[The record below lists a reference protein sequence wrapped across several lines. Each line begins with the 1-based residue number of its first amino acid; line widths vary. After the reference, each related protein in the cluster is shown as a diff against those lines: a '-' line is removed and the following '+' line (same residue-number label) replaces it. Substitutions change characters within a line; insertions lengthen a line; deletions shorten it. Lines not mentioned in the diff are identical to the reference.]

1 MNICYFANVAN
12 VPNVNT
18 QTTTQLFIN
27 AVERW
32 PDKTRWQIPKNNSWA
47 PVTWTEYG
55 NCVYHVSC
63 VIKTMGY
70 KYPDKIGI
78 LANNSIEWIYAALGI
93 MVANTVLVPVYA
105 GNTPVQS
112 AYIINHSDMKVLFA
126 DNPEQVNSIPLP
138 ELKNSGLE
146 QIVLFS
152 GDPEECIV
160 NISIRSFS
168 DISSAGENYYQANPG
183 LIEEFARQPRF
194 DDIAYMIYTSGT
206 TGDPKGVPLSHRNL
220 AATSSD
226 WLQVNGPLVPDEVV
240 DIHWLPN
247 SHIYGWGAI
256 GLGNIFGFESYLGTP
271 LNVLDLLPKLKP
283 QVFMSVPA
291 YYEKLYMLATN
302 SSSSTQ
308 EQIAVLKQ
316 LTGGMIEFLLSGGAG
331 LNVEVKEFF
340 LAAGMWITE
349 GYGLSEC
356 SPTLTMNRRDA
367 YRFDSVGLP
376 FPSVKLKLA
385 DDGEILA
392 KGENIFSGYYKDQ
405 KATKA
410 AFTDD
415 GWFKT
420 GDIGKWLGGGF
431 LKLID
436 RKKNIIVTSGGKNI
450 PPQNIELKFNCEPLI
465 EHLLVYG
472 DGKKYLVAIVTLNEL
487 LVADWAKQN
496 KVKYNGWVELAGSVP
511 VYQRIQ
517 KTINEVNSQLASYES
532 IKYFNIITDHFTPE
546 NGMLTAAL
554 KVRRKEVYLRYKNEL
569 EALYQ

>member
-12 VPNVNT
+12 VPNVKNK
-18 QTTTQLFIN
+18 TTTQLFID

-32 PDKTRWQIPKNNSWA
+32 PANTRWQIPKGNSWI
-47 PVTWTEYG
+47 PVTWMEYG
-55 NCVYHVSC
+55 NFVYNIACAINS
-63 VIKTMGY
+63 MGY

-78 LANNSIEWIYAALGI
+78 LANNSIEWIYTALGI

-112 AYIINHSDMKVLFA
+112 TYIINHSDMKVLFA

-138 ELKNSGLE
+138 ELKHSGLE

-152 GDPEECIV
+152 GDPGECIV
-160 NISIRSFS
+160 NIPIRSFT
-168 DISSAGENYYQANPG
+168 DISLSGENYYHANPG
-183 LIEEFARQPRF
+183 LIQELARQPKF

-226 WLQVNGPLVPDEVV
+226 WLQVNGPLVPDVVV

-283 QVFMSVPA
+283 HVFMSVPA
-291 YYEKLYMLATN
+291 YYEKLYLLATN
-302 SSSSTQ
+302 SSSSKPKK
-308 EQIAVLKQ
+308 IATLKQ
-316 LTGGMIEFLLSGGAG
+316 MTGGRIGFFLSGGAG

-376 FPSVKLKLA
+376 FPSVQIKLA
-385 DDGEILA
+385 HDHEILA
-392 KGENIFSGYYKDQ
+392 RGANIFSGYYKDP
-405 KATKA
+405 KATNA
-410 AFTDD
+410 AFTND

-420 GDIGKWLGGGF
+420 GDIGQWLDGGF
-431 LKLID
+431 LKIID
-436 RKKNIIVTSGGKNI
+436 RKKDIIVTTGGKNI
-450 PPQNIELKFNCEPLI
+450 PPRNIELKFDDEHLI

-472 DGKKYLVAIVTLNEL
+472 DEKKYLVAIVTLNEM
-487 LVADWAKQN
+487 LVADWAKKN
-496 KVKYNGWVELAGSVP
+496 IVRYDDWEELAGSES

-517 KTINEVNSQLASYES
+517 KTINGVNNQLASYES
-532 IKYFNIITDHFTPE
+532 IKYFKIIPDHFSPE

-554 KVRRKEVYLRYKNEL
+554 KVRRKEVCLRYKNEL

>member
-1 MNICYFANVAN
+1 MNICYFTNVAN
-12 VPNVNT
+12 VPNVKNK
-18 QTTTQLFIN
+18 TTTQLFID

-32 PDKTRWQIPKNNSWA
+32 PAKIRWQIPEDSSWK

-55 NCVYHVSC
+55 HSVYSVACALNSL
-63 VIKTMGY
+63 GY
-70 KYPDKIGI
+70 KYPDKIGV
-78 LANNSIEWIYAALGI
+78 LANNSIEWIYAAMGSMI
-93 MVANTVLVPVYA
+93 ANLVLVPVYA
-105 GNTPVQS
+105 GNTPMQS
-112 AYIINHSDMKVLFA
+112 AFIINHSDMKVLFA
-126 DNPEQVNSIPLP
+126 DSPEQINSISETVLR
-138 ELKNSGLE
+138 NSSLE
-146 QIVLFS
+146 RIVLFS
-152 GDPEECIV
+152 GNPDECIV
-160 NISIRSFS
+160 NIPTWSSSDLFS
-168 DISSAGENYYQANPG
+168 SGKEVYQANPK
-183 LIEEFARQPRF
+183 LIDEFAQHPEL

-206 TGDPKGVPLSHRNL
+206 TGVPKGVPLSHRNL

-271 LNVLDLLPKLKP
+271 LNVLDLLLKLKP
-283 QVFMSVPA
+283 QLFMSVPS
-291 YYEKLYMLATN
+291 YYEKLYLLAIN
-302 SSSSTQ
+302 SSSSKQ
-308 EQIAVLKQ
+308 EQIAALKQ
-316 LTGGMIEFLLSGGAG
+316 LTGGRIDFFLSGGAG

-356 SPTLTMNRRDA
+356 SPTLTMNRKDA

-392 KGENIFSGYYKDQ
+392 RGENVFSGYYKDP

-410 AFTDD
+410 AFTND

-420 GDIGKWLGGGF
+420 GDIGQWLEGGF
-431 LKLID
+431 LKIID
-436 RKKNIIVTSGGKNI
+436 RKKDLIVTTGGKNI
-450 PPQNIELKFNCEPLI
+450 PPRNIESKFISEPLI
-465 EHLLVYG
+465 EYLLAYG
-472 DGKKYLVAIVTLNEL
+472 DGKKYLVAIVTLNEM

-496 KVKYNGWVELAGSVP
+496 KIKYNGWEELAGSEP

-517 KTINEVNSQLASYES
+517 KTINEVNSQLAAYET
-532 IKYFNIITDHFTPE
+532 IKYFKIIADHFTPE

>member
-1 MNICYFANVAN
+1 
-12 VPNVNT
+12 
-18 QTTTQLFIN
+18 
-27 AVERW
+27 
-32 PDKTRWQIPKNNSWA
+32 
-47 PVTWTEYG
+47 
-55 NCVYHVSC
+55 
-63 VIKTMGY
+63 MGY

-105 GNTPVQS
+105 GNTHKQS
-112 AYIINHSDMKVLFA
+112 AYIINHSDIKVLFA

-138 ELKNSGLE
+138 ELKNSNLE

-152 GDPEECIV
+152 GDPEECNV
-160 NISIRSFS
+160 NIPVRSFT
-168 DISSAGENYYQANPG
+168 DISSAGENYYRANPL
-183 LIEEFARQPRF
+183 LIQELARQPKF

-206 TGDPKGVPLSHRNL
+206 TGDPKGVPLSHLNL

-226 WLQVNGPLVPDEVV
+226 WLQVNGPLLPDNVV

-256 GLGNIFGFESYLGTP
+256 GLGNIFGFESYLSTP
-271 LNVLDLLPKLKP
+271 LNVLELLPKLKP

-291 YYEKLYMLATN
+291 YYEKLYLLATK
-302 SSSSTQ
+302 SSSSKPK
-308 EQIAVLKQ
+308 QIAALKQ
-316 LTGGMIEFLLSGGAG
+316 LTGGRIEFLLSGGAG
-331 LNVEVKEFF
+331 LNAEVKEFF

-392 KGENIFSGYYKDQ
+392 QGENIFSGYYKDS

-420 GDIGKWLGGGF
+420 GDIGQWVDDKF
-431 LKLID
+431 LKIID

-450 PPQNIELKFNCEPLI
+450 PPQNIEQKFGAEPLI

-472 DGKKYLVAIVTLNEL
+472 DSKKYLVAIVTLNEL
-487 LVADWAKQN
+487 LVAGWAKQN
-496 KVKYNGWVELAGSVP
+496 KIKYNSWEELAGSAP
-511 VYQRIQ
+511 VYQRI
-517 KTINEVNSQLASYES
+517 KNTIKAVNSQLASYET
-532 IKYFNIITDHFTPE
+532 IKYFQIITNHFTPQ
-546 NGMLTAAL
+546 NGMLTAAM
-554 KVRRKEVYLRYKNEL
+554 KVRRKEIYLRYKNEM
-569 EALYQ
+569 EALYE

>member
-1 MNICYFANVAN
+1 MAKL
-12 VPNVNT
+12 PNVNNR
-18 QTTTQLFIN
+18 TTTQLFID

-32 PDKTRWQIPKNNSWA
+32 PDKTRWQVPNGNSWV
-47 PVTWTEYG
+47 PVSWTEYG
-55 NCVYHVSC
+55 NFVYCIASA
-63 VIKTMGY
+63 IKSMGY

-105 GNTPVQS
+105 GNTHKQS
-112 AYIINHSDMKVLFA
+112 AYIINHSDIKVLFA

-138 ELKNSGLE
+138 ELKNSNLE

-152 GDPEECIV
+152 GDPEECNV
-160 NISIRSFS
+160 NIPVRSFT
-168 DISSAGENYYQANPG
+168 DISSAGENYYRANPL
-183 LIEEFARQPRF
+183 LIQELARQPKF

-206 TGDPKGVPLSHRNL
+206 TGDPKGVPLSHLNL

-226 WLQVNGPLVPDEVV
+226 WLQVNGPLLPDNVV

-256 GLGNIFGFESYLGTP
+256 GLGNIFGFESYLSTP
-271 LNVLDLLPKLKP
+271 LNVLELLPKLKP

-291 YYEKLYMLATN
+291 YYEKLYLLATK
-302 SSSSTQ
+302 SSSSKPK
-308 EQIAVLKQ
+308 QIAALKQ
-316 LTGGMIEFLLSGGAG
+316 LTGGRIEFLLSGGAG
-331 LNVEVKEFF
+331 LNAEVKEFF

-392 KGENIFSGYYKDQ
+392 QGENIFSGYYKDS

-420 GDIGKWLGGGF
+420 GDIGQWVDDKF
-431 LKLID
+431 LKIID

-450 PPQNIELKFNCEPLI
+450 PPQNIEQKFGAEPLI

-472 DGKKYLVAIVTLNEL
+472 DSKKYLVAIVTLNEL
-487 LVADWAKQN
+487 LVAGWAKQN
-496 KVKYNGWVELAGSVP
+496 KIKYNSWEELAGSAP
-511 VYQRIQ
+511 VYQRI
-517 KTINEVNSQLASYES
+517 KNTIKAVNSQLASYET
-532 IKYFNIITDHFTPE
+532 IKYFQIITNHFTPQ
-546 NGMLTAAL
+546 NGMLTAAM
-554 KVRRKEVYLRYKNEL
+554 KVRRKEIYLRYKNEM
-569 EALYQ
+569 EALYE